1 MYADCNG
8 ACNTAARLIVDVKA
22 QDDGTRMMSSS
33 FDVVGSKCLTINTI
47 PVVAVIILTYLFGW
61 IGWRLRYFRN
71 HVIAEITI

>member
-1 MYADCNG
+1 
-8 ACNTAARLIVDVKA
+8 
-22 QDDGTRMMSSS
+22 MMSSS